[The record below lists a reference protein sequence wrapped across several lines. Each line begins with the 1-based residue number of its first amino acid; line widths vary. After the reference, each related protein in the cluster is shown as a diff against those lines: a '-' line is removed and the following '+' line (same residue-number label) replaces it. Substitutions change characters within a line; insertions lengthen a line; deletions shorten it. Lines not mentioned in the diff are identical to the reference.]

1 MKKTRIVLTALCA
14 ALSITFLS
22 VFVHGDNINGYDSTN
37 DPLVSL
43 SYVEKISAEYDAK
56 LVSLTARLDAL
67 EKENSALKTALD
79 TSSKS
84 VSELK
89 EAISALQSALSE
101 SSDYEVIC
109 LKKGS
114 TLYADSVCEVILRS
128 GKAEIIAPSING
140 IADLTSGS
148 DLANSAAVPTQ
159 HSLLI
164 PRGGDGRGVKVTSD
178 EAYIMVRGAHHVVD
192 EQQ

>member
-1 MKKTRIVLTALCA
+1 MKRTRLVLTAFAA
-14 ALSITFLS
+14 ALSVTFLS
-22 VFVHGDNINGYDSTN
+22 VFVHGDNINGYDSSN

-43 SYVEKISAEYDAK
+43 SYVEKIASEYDAK

-67 EKENSALKTALD
+67 EKANNELKTALD
-79 TSSKS
+79 TSNKS

-89 EAISALQSALSE
+89 EAVSALQKELSA

-114 TLYADSVCEVILRS
+114 ILYADSVCEVILRS

-140 IADLTSGS
+140 IADLTDGS
-148 DLANSAAVPTQ
+148 DLANSAIVPAQ

-164 PRGGDGRGVKVTSD
+164 PRGGDGRGVRVTSD
-178 EAYIMVRGAHHVVD
+178 EAYIMVRGAHHIVD